1 MTMEKSVHGQ
11 KKLSVHTRMESSGHE
26 TTQRA
31 EHKNSSVKAV
41 SIYILYFTQ
50 LFYCSNWSTFF
61 PSKQFVIC

>member
-50 LFYCSNWSTFF
+50 LFYCSN
-61 PSKQFVIC
+61 